1 MLFPSSVRLLEESP
15 SLRMGLDPYFSHFV
29 LTSQSVKIKED
40 CEELLNIDAK
50 PFYAEIVEKRIPM
63 HLWDQWIRNKLKQ
76 ELKLR
81 NGNDD
86 DQD

>member
-1 MLFPSSVRLLEESP
+1 M
-15 SLRMGLDPYFSHFV
+15 RMGMDPYFSHFV

-50 PFYAEIVEKRIPM
+50 PFYPEIVEKRIPM
-63 HLWDQWIRNKLKQ
+63 HLWDQWIRNKLMQ
-76 ELKLR
+76 ELRLR
-81 NGNDD
+81 ASSEHED